1 MPQSSGTN
9 WTQKVQEQLD
19 LSKGKKQLSLAARR
33 VSYNKEIYH
42 LIIGLGGTGCDAV
55 LESKGY
61 IDLTV
66 RNAGERV
73 AYLGIDTDMDA
84 GKKKSSPETGEATFD
99 NQEFC
104 LLDSAGCKD
113 IFAQRNIEKVRK
125 HSPNYFTW
133 VDTAIE
139 PTGNNDGAQGTRQIG
154 RLILH
159 NNYRNI
165 ADRIEKAIL
174 KLITDHQANVN
185 NCSLKIYVI
194 SGISGGTGSGTF
206 FDMPYLLRAALE
218 HASVGFAK
226 SSISMFGYFFLP
238 DVNER
243 NGGDKSML
251 YSNGYAA
258 LQELD
263 YAMRMS
269 HYKDAFD
276 IAFSTT
282 DYVHVEDVM
291 PFDRV
296 HLLAATTASGTP
308 VPNPYRH
315 AMRAIAQNILSFVAN
330 ENKQGSDFAV
340 SSFYSNI
347 DRMTTQVV
355 TDLKV
360 PHRYHEYLAIGSAQ
374 YELPI
379 DDIMMY
385 VASLLFDDMRTMYS
399 NEPTGEEIDAAMEG
413 LGWTL
418 DGLLTAIRNGVQ
430 GAQMLPPASADD
442 LLKGRFDWVNRGQN
456 AYNSIV
462 AQRNGNGLAGV
473 VKNVYN
479 SGVRQFR
486 ELTQLYFTDPDKGPV
501 YVNHLI
507 VHEGG
512 ILNRLAAFHEA
523 LQGYV
528 SSTPQASQRLGELGS
543 RYAAAKSRLAGL
555 HTRKGLE
562 NIAAEVNQIGRQ
574 YYEEC
579 IRYGLAGLM
588 ADLIFQLRDH
598 AQTRNERLFDVVVT
612 VLSQLDSIFRNNAN
626 ILTQGSLTQEG
637 STRRFSWDTLDVSS
651 VSDVVRDKFSRISSG
666 NVKNLI
672 SGFTNALWTEAEVWI
687 SDPKSYDPKAFV
699 SDFIDRQFSQIAS
712 LSIEDIVTELLNND
726 PSHATT
732 LQESI
737 NNSLMPRLIAESK
750 PLFFEHPG
758 LVFKVPAKELLLIS
772 VPNKCQNIYA
782 AIQQYCADNN
792 LVINGAN
799 TNCILQLSDINNRI
813 YVQTVRVALP
823 LSSYDIIWQAENEYA
838 KRRAEHGIHLVHAVS
853 DYAPEKKTWRDLC
866 SLIPISVRPDG
877 HTPPNVQVLVNEE
890 KARQELVARLVRE
903 KSPAVKLDAGTDE
916 WRLTFRLTPYALSV
930 EDSALTVR
938 KGGDVVKTY
947 DFKTL
952 GGPELDAVQAELE
965 ALLGQGLYAVDRNG
979 RAWLT
984 GGAPELS
991 ERAISV
997 ATIMDA
1003 ASPANGVDVARTREM
1018 LLEDYLC
1025 AYELNRAVAAE
1036 AEKYTLLAGYLDAFK
1051 AHAASGSQER
1061 SLMFTFSKLL
1071 LLDKIYVDIN
1081 PKNGH
1086 TDLYFSTEPNESLA
1100 SFGNDKALTDY
1111 RLAPAM
1117 YMFYKAVVNSDDMS
1131 KDYLRKR
1138 LNRLIDE
1145 AQAELDSA
1153 QTDEFTRQHIL
1164 DAMDQKNLS
1173 GIRDRLLRTP
1183 GVNPK
1188 HLEFYD
1194 MLIKQTE
1201 NLRRTLTRR
1210 SASPTAVKVDPN
1222 ADAKSAEKGPM
1233 MIDLD
1238 EFSF

>member
-1 MPQSSGTN
+1 MPQSSGSS

-55 LESKGY
+55 LETKGY

-66 RNAGERV
+66 QNANERV
-73 AYLGIDTDMDA
+73 AYLGIDTDNDA
-84 GKKKSSPETGEATFD
+84 SKKKSSPETGEAAFD

-113 IFAQRNIEKVRK
+113 IFAQRNIEKVRT

-159 NNYRNI
+159 NNYRNV

-174 KLITDHQANVN
+174 KLITDHQANVA

-206 FDMPYLLRAALE
+206 FDMPYLVRAALQ
-218 HASVGFAK
+218 HANVGFAK

-238 DVNER
+238 DVNVS

-263 YAMRMS
+263 YAMRMP
-269 HYKDAFD
+269 HYRDSFD
-276 IAFSTT
+276 IAFSTN
-282 DYVHVEDVM
+282 DFVHVEDVM

-296 HLLAATTASGTP
+296 HLLAATTASGSP

-315 AMRAIAQNILSFVAN
+315 AMRAIAQNVLSFVAN

-347 DRMTTQVV
+347 DRMTTQVI

-385 VASLLFDDMRTMYS
+385 VASLLFDDMREMY
-399 NEPTGEEIDAAMEG
+399 NKEPSGEEIDAAMEG

-418 DGLLTAIRNGVQ
+418 DGLLTSIRNGVQ

-442 LLKGRFDWVNRGQN
+442 LQKGRFDWVTRGQN

-462 AQRNGNGLAGV
+462 AQRNGNGLASV

-479 SGVRQFR
+479 NGVRQFR
-486 ELTQLYFTDPDKGPV
+486 EMTQLFFTDPEKGPV

-512 ILNRLAAFHEA
+512 ILSRLAAYHEA

-528 SSTPQASQRLGELGS
+528 SSTPQASQRLSELGA

-562 NIAAEVNQIGRQ
+562 GIAAEVNQIGRQ

-588 ADLIFQLRDH
+588 SDVIFQLRDY
-598 AQTRNERLFDVVVT
+598 AQNQNERLFDVVVT
-612 VLSQLDSIFRNNAN
+612 VLAQLDSIFRSNAN
-626 ILTQGSLTQEG
+626 ILTQGTLVQEG
-637 STRRFSWDTLDVSS
+637 SSRSFSWDALDVSS
-651 VSDVVRDKFSRISSG
+651 VSDVVRDKFAKISSG
-666 NVKNLI
+666 NVKTLI
-672 SGFTNALWTEAEVWI
+672 SGFTNALWAEAEVWI

-726 PSHATT
+726 PAHATT
-732 LQESI
+732 LQDSI
-737 NNSLMPRLIAESK
+737 NNSLMPRLISESK

-782 AIQQYCADNN
+782 AIQQYCANNN

-799 TNCILQLSDINNRI
+799 CNCILQLSDINNRI

-823 LSSYDIIWQAENEYA
+823 LSSYDIIWHAEEEYA
-838 KRRAEHGIHLVHAVS
+838 KRRTEHGIHLVHAVS
-853 DYAPEKKTWRDLC
+853 DYATEKKTWRDLC
-866 SLIPISVRPDG
+866 TLIPISVRPNG
-877 HTPPNVQVLVNEE
+877 HTPANVQVLVNEE
-890 KARQELVARLVRE
+890 KARQAQVARLVRE
-903 KSPAVKLDAGTDE
+903 KSPVVSLNANPTE
-916 WRLTFRLTPYALSV
+916 WQLNFRFTPYTLSV
-930 EDSALTVR
+930 EGSVLTVR
-938 KGGDVVKTY
+938 RGPQTVKVY
-947 DFKTL
+947 DYAKL
-952 GGPELDAVQAELE
+952 SGPEEDAAQAELE
-965 ALLGQGLYAVDRNG
+965 ALLRQGLYAVDRDGN
-979 RAWLT
+979 AWLT
-984 GGAPELS
+984 GGEPE
-991 ERAISV
+991 ISARSIAV
-997 ATIMDA
+997 TTIMDA
-1003 ASPANGVDVARTREM
+1003 ANPANGVDQARTREM

-1025 AYELNRAVAAE
+1025 AYELNRSVAAE
-1036 AEKYTLLAGYLDAFK
+1036 ADKYDLLAEYLKAFK
-1051 AHAASGSQER
+1051 EHAASGSQER
-1061 SLMFTFSKLL
+1061 SLLFTFSKLL
-1071 LLDKIYVDIN
+1071 LLDKIYADIN

-1086 TDLYFSTEPNESLA
+1086 TDLYFSTEPDESLA
-1100 SFGNDKALTDY
+1100 SFGNDKELTDY

-1117 YMFYKAVVNSDDMS
+1117 YMFFKKVVES
-1131 KDYLRKR
+1131 KDAATDYLRKR

-1153 QTDEFTRQHIL
+1153 QKDDYVRQHIL
-1164 DAMDQKNLS
+1164 DTMDQKNLT
-1173 GIRDRLLRTP
+1173 GVLDRLHRTP
-1183 GVNPK
+1183 GVNPR
-1188 HLEFYD
+1188 HLEFYE
-1194 MLIKQTE
+1194 MLVKQME
-1201 NLRRTLTRR
+1201 NLRRTLTRK
-1210 SASPTAVKVDPN
+1210 SSSTTVVTIDPN
-1222 ADAKSAEKGPM
+1222 PDGKDKKDGSTI
-1233 MIDLD
+1233 IDLD
-1238 EFSF
+1238 DFSF